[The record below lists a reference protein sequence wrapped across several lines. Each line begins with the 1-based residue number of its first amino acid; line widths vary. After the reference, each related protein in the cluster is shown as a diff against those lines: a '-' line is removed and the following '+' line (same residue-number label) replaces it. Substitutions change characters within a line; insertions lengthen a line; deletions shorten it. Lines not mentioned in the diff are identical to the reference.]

1 MTNQFSPD
9 LEIILKRLE
18 KVESQ
23 NRIFKMAGLGV
34 IILLLGFIVYTL
46 IPVSQIKAERF
57 IICDKQGKQ
66 YGWLGV
72 EKDMPKVFFV
82 NNYCSMS
89 LDMVT
94 LRFKTSDS
102 DISITP
108 IGLLA
113 QNLKEQRSV
122 MLSFGYEDKSPSLY
136 LSGEE
141 ANIHLDGKRFGISLD
156 TKDVLGINEPY
167 GLTLTKW
174 KKELKIGEKY
184 WRLPIGSLE

>member
-1 MTNQFSPD
+1 MDNDTD
-9 LEIILKRLE
+9 LLLVKRLE
-18 KVESQ
+18 KLEKQ
-23 NRIFKMAGLGV
+23 YNLFKIVGIGSIL
-34 IILLLGFIVYTL
+34 ILLVFIIHSL
-46 IPVSQIKAERF
+46 IPMSQIKAERF
-57 IICDKQGKQ
+57 IICDKQGKE

-72 EKDMPKVFFV
+72 EKDVPKIFFD

-89 LDMVT
+89 LDMLT

-122 MLSFGYEDKSPSLY
+122 MLSFGYENKSPSLY

-141 ANIHLDGKRFGISLD
+141 ANIHLDGNKFGISLD

-167 GLTLTKW
+167 GLSFKKW
-174 KKELKIGEKY
+174 KSETRIIEKY
-184 WRLPIGSLE
+184 WRLSLGSLQ